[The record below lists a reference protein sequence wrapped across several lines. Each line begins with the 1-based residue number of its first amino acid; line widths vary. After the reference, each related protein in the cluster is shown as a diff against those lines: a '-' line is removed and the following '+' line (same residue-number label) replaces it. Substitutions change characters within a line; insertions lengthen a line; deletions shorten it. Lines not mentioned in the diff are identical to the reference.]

1 MLKLFCLAT
10 ISILILPGALYAS
23 RGFSI
28 GLGTEYIPISS
39 VEFGNPVVNR
49 YEIYDNMSIESGLY
63 YNYDSG
69 FRTGV
74 IVSLFSK
81 SINVGNSDS
90 DISSW
95 GAGFLGDYEYEITES
110 GSTRL
115 VFGMDTGYSRFKE
128 KSYTNRDDE
137 SYWAAFFG
145 GVRYFFSNRY
155 FFEFDYRMKWQEF
168 DLLGVPANGI
178 PDKTFKFSGS
188 SLRLALGYGFFSDEN
203 SAEK

>member
-1 MLKLFCLAT
+1 MLRSLFTALIT
-10 ISILILPGALYAS
+10 ILILPGGIYAS
-23 RGFSI
+23 KGISV
-28 GLGTEYIPISS
+28 GLGTEYTPLSS
-39 VEFGNPVVNR
+39 VEFGNPPEYR
-49 YEIYDNMSIESGLY
+49 YEFYDNMSIESGLF
-63 YNYDSG
+63 YNFSSG

-74 IVSLFSK
+74 IITLFSK
-81 SINVGNSDS
+81 SINTETSDS

-95 GAGFLGDYEYEITES
+95 GVGILGDYQYKITES

-128 KSYTNRDDE
+128 NSYTNRSDE
-137 SYWAAFFG
+137 SYWASFFG

-168 DLLGVPANGI
+168 DLLGVPA
-178 PDKTFKFSGS
+178 KTFIFSGS
-188 SLRLALGYGFFSDEN
+188 SLRLALGYGFFSDDN

>member
-1 MLKLFCLAT
+1 MAKPVFAVLIMFT
-10 ISILILPGALYAS
+10 IIAQEACAA

-28 GLGTEYIPISS
+28 GLGTEYMPLSS

-49 YEIYDNMSIESGLY
+49 YEIYDNMSIESGVY
-63 YNYDSG
+63 YNFNSG
-69 FRTGV
+69 FRIGT

-81 SINVGNSDS
+81 SINTGTSSS

-95 GAGFLGDYEYEITES
+95 GVGILGDYQYEITES

-115 VFGMDTGYSRFKE
+115 VLGMDSGYSKFKE
-128 KSYTNRDDE
+128 SSFTDRSDE
-137 SYWAAFFG
+137 SYWASLFG
-145 GVRYFFSNRY
+145 GVRYFFSSRY

-168 DLLGVPANGI
+168 DLLGTPPKA
-178 PDKTFKFSGS
+178 FKFSGS

-203 SAEK
+203 STEK

>member
-1 MLKLFCLAT
+1 MKKSLLTAFIAL
-10 ISILILPGALYAS
+10 LIFPCGLYAS
-23 RGFSI
+23 KGISV
-28 GLGTEYIPISS
+28 GLGTEYVPLSS
-39 VEFGNPVVNR
+39 VEFGNPPVNR

-63 YNYDSG
+63 YNFISG
-69 FRTGV
+69 FRAGV

-81 SINVGNSDS
+81 SINTGTSDS

-95 GAGFLGDYEYEITES
+95 GVGFLGDYQYEITES

-115 VFGMDTGYSRFKE
+115 VFGMDNGYSRFKE
-128 KSYTNRDDE
+128 NSYTDRSDD
-137 SYWAAFFG
+137 SYWAALFG

-168 DLLGVPANGI
+168 NLEGVPA
-178 PDKTFKFSGS
+178 KTFNFSGS